1 MPLKNCRVVR
11 SKKKNC
17 SGELQCRCEE
27 ISVVLAHLLVR
38 PASAALPTLPAHLSS
53 GTSALKS
60 LSRRVPPGEKPAS
73 GH

>member
-38 PASAALPTLPAHLSS
+38 PASAALPTLPTHLCPQV
-53 GTSALKS
+53 S
-60 LSRRVPPGEKPAS
+60 LQTCPAGEKPAS

>member
-1 MPLKNCRVVR
+1 MPLKNCWVVR

-17 SGELQCRCEE
+17 PRELQCRCEE

-38 PASAALPTLPAHLSS
+38 PASAALPTLLRKPTSP
-53 GTSALKS
+53 TSALKS